1 MGVSRTASVL
11 QFKLTKP
18 ESSGRRSPKSITSV
32 HSRNSATG
40 EIIMTTPRS
49 NRLNLDHIVT
59 RRKFLGTTA
68 LSSAALLS
76 GGITSL
82 LRQSAFAGSGFDF
95 VEKSIMELQDA
106 MASGQLNSRE
116 LTHGYI
122 RRIQSLNPLINS
134 VIELNPNAIAIAT
147 QLDAERRRGFVR
159 GPLHGIPLLVKDNI
173 ATDDQMQTTA
183 GSLAIYNS
191 HVPGDAVIIQQLR
204 AAGAII
210 LGKSN
215 LGEWANFRSNIPV
228 YPLAVGWSAR
238 GGDTKNAYDLSYTSW
253 GSSSGSGNGAA
264 ANLCTAAIGTE
275 TDGSITGPSAV
286 ENIVGLKPTL
296 GLVSQEGIIPIAHE
310 QDTAGPMA
318 RSVTDVAILL
328 GVLQSPWGE
337 VIGHQLPDD
346 YTQFLDPNALDGAV
360 IGRDTRFFDYS
371 YYGSGIPG
379 DELTVAFAE
388 NALSVMESL
397 GATVVDVDTGDVFAY
412 NGDEFTALLYEF
424 RAQIADYLATL
435 THTNMRTL
443 ADLIAFNDAHCPQ
456 EMPYYGQEV
465 FLLAE
470 MFPGYPNDPA
480 YIAARTH
487 ARTASRSGIDGVINS
502 GVDAIV
508 APHLTNSTGPAVSG
522 YPNLSLPVGIRD
534 SGRPAGMLMYS
545 TFLHEP
551 QLIGFG
557 YALEQAL
564 NVRQQPQFLGS
575 VIPIPNGG
583 FCTGQPR
590 QAQVLTAGAR
600 LPRIF

>member
-1 MGVSRTASVL
+1 M
-11 QFKLTKP
+11 TKQ
-18 ESSGRRSPKSITSV
+18 S
-32 HSRNSATG
+32 
-40 EIIMTTPRS
+40 S
-49 NRLNLDHIVT
+49 NRLDLDHSIT
-59 RRKFLGTTA
+59 RRKFIGTTA
-68 LSSAALLS
+68 LSSAALL
-76 GGITSL
+76 GGGLTSL
-82 LRQSAFAGSGFDF
+82 LRQSASAAGGFDF
-95 VEKSIMELQDA
+95 VEKSIPDLQAA
-106 MASGQLNSRE
+106 MTAGQLTSRE

-122 RRIQSLNPLINS
+122 RRMQSLNPLLHS
-134 VIELNPNAIAIAT
+134 VIEVNPNAIAIAT
-147 QLDAERRRGFVR
+147 QLDNERRRGQVR

-183 GSLAIYNS
+183 GSLAIYGN

-215 LGEWANFRSNIPV
+215 LGEWANFRDDEAET

-238 GGDTKNAYDLSYTSW
+238 GGSTINAYDLSYTSW
-253 GSSSGSGNGAA
+253 GSSSGSANGAA
-264 ANLCTAAIGTE
+264 ANLCAAAIGTE

-296 GLVSQEGIIPIAHE
+296 GLVSQDGIIPIAHE

-328 GVLQSPWGE
+328 GVLQSPFGE
-337 VIGHQLPDD
+337 VLGHQLPSD
-346 YTQFLDPNALDGAV
+346 YAQFLDPNALDGVV
-360 IGRDTRFFDYS
+360 IGRDVRFFDYS

-435 THTNMRTL
+435 THTDMHTL
-443 ADLIAFNDAHCPQ
+443 ADLIAFDDANCPQ

-465 FLLAE
+465 FLLADQ
-470 MFPGYPNDPA
+470 FPGYPNDPN
-480 YIAARTH
+480 YIAARTN
-487 ARTASRSGIDGVINS
+487 ARTAARSGIDSVINS

-508 APHLTNSTGPAVSG
+508 APHLTNSTGPAVAG
-522 YPNLSLPVGIRD
+522 YPNLSIPVGIRD

-557 YALEQAL
+557 YALDQAL

-575 VIPIPNGG
+575 IIPIPNGG

-590 QAQVLTAGAR
+590 QPQVFTAGAR

>member
-1 MGVSRTASVL
+1 MNK
-11 QFKLTKP
+11 Q
-18 ESSGRRSPKSITSV
+18 
-32 HSRNSATG
+32 NSD
-40 EIIMTTPRS
+40 RF
-49 NRLNLDHIVT
+49 NLDHTVT
-59 RRKFLGTTA
+59 RRKFIGTTA
-68 LSSAALLS
+68 ASSAALLT
-76 GGITSL
+76 GGLASL
-82 LRQSAFAGSGFDF
+82 LRAPSVLADEPFIEATIPQ
-95 VEKSIMELQDA
+95 LQA
-106 MASGQLNSRE
+106 IMASGQLTSRQ
-116 LTHGYI
+116 LTRGYI
-122 RRIQSLNPLINS
+122 DRIQSLNPLLHS
-134 VIELNPNAIAIAT
+134 VIQLNPNAIAIAAG
-147 QLDAERRRGFVR
+147 LDNERRQGHVR

-183 GSLAIYNS
+183 GSLAIYGN
-191 HVPGDAVIIQQLR
+191 HVPADAVIIQQLR
-204 AAGAII
+204 AAGAVI

-215 LGEWANFRSNIPV
+215 LGEWANFRDDEAET

-238 GGDTKNAYDLSYTSW
+238 GGSTNNAYDLSYTSW
-253 GSSSGSGNGAA
+253 GSSAGSGNGAA
-264 ANLCTAAIGTE
+264 ANLCSVAVGTE

-296 GLVSQEGIIPIAHE
+296 GLVSQDGIIPIAHE

-328 GVLQSPWGE
+328 GVLQSPFGE
-337 VIGHQLPDD
+337 VLGHQLPSD

-360 IGRDTRFFDYS
+360 IGRDVRFFDYS

-435 THTNMRTL
+435 THTDMHTL
-443 ADLIAFNDAHCPQ
+443 ADLIAFNDAHCVQ
-456 EMPYYGQEV
+456 EMPYYDQDV

-470 MFPGYPNDPA
+470 QFPGYPNDPA

-487 ARTASRSGIDGVINS
+487 ARTAARSGIDSVINS

-508 APHLTNSTGPAVSG
+508 APHLTNSTGPAVAG
-522 YPNLSLPVGIRD
+522 YPNLSIPVGIRD

-551 QLIGFG
+551 QLVGFG

-575 VIPIPNGG
+575 IIPIPNGG
-583 FCTGQPR
+583 FCTCQPR
-590 QAQVLTAGAR
+590 QPQVFTGR
-600 LPRIF
+600 VHLPRKPIF

>member
-1 MGVSRTASVL
+1 
-11 QFKLTKP
+11 
-18 ESSGRRSPKSITSV
+18 
-32 HSRNSATG
+32 
-40 EIIMTTPRS
+40 MTTQSS
-49 NRLNLDHIVT
+49 NRLDLDHSIT
-59 RRKFLGTTA
+59 RRKFIGTTA

-76 GGITSL
+76 GGLMSL
-82 LRQSAFAGSGFDF
+82 LRQSALATGGFDF
-95 VEKSIMELQDA
+95 VEATIPQLQAA
-106 MASGQLNSRE
+106 MASGQLTSRQ
-116 LTHGYI
+116 LTLGYLN
-122 RRIQSLNPLINS
+122 RIASLNPLLHS
-134 VIELNPNAIAIAT
+134 VIEVNPNAIAIAA
-147 QLDAERRRGFVR
+147 QLDNERRQGHVR

-183 GSLAIYNS
+183 GSLAIYGNR
-191 HVPGDAVIIQQLR
+191 VPGDAVIIQQLR

-253 GSSSGSGNGAA
+253 GSSAGSGNGAA
-264 ANLCTAAIGTE
+264 ANLCAAAIGTE

-296 GLVSQEGIIPIAHE
+296 GLVSQDGIIPIAHE
-310 QDTAGPMA
+310 QDSAGPMA

-328 GVLQSPWGE
+328 GVLQSPFGE
-337 VIGHQLPDD
+337 VLGHQLPSD

-360 IGRDTRFFDYS
+360 IGRDVRFFDYS

-435 THTNMRTL
+435 THTDMRTL
-443 ADLIAFNDAHCPQ
+443 ADLIAFNDAHCVQ
-456 EMPYYGQEV
+456 EMPYYDQDV
-465 FLLAE
+465 FLLSE
-470 MFPGYPNDPA
+470 QFPGYPDDPA

-487 ARTASRSGIDGVINS
+487 ARTAARSGIDSVINS

-508 APHLTNSTGPAVSG
+508 APHLTNSTGPAVAG
-522 YPNLSLPVGIRD
+522 YPNLSIPVGVRD

-564 NVRQQPQFLGS
+564 NARQQPQFLGS

-583 FCTGQPR
+583 FCTGHQP
-590 QAQVLTAGAR
+590 QGKAH
-600 LPRIF
+600 LPHGRIF

>member
-1 MGVSRTASVL
+1 MNKQR
-11 QFKLTKP
+11 P
-18 ESSGRRSPKSITSV
+18 N
-32 HSRNSATG
+32 H
-40 EIIMTTPRS
+40 
-49 NRLNLDHIVT
+49 LDLGHIVT

-68 LSSAALLS
+68 LGSAALLS
-76 GGITSL
+76 GGFAAL
-82 LRQSAFAGSGFDF
+82 VQRSASAAAGFDF
-95 VEKSIMELQDA
+95 VEKSLPELQDA
-106 MASGQLNSRE
+106 MASGQLTSRE

-122 RRIQSLNPLINS
+122 RRIQSLNPLLHS
-134 VIELNPNAIAIAT
+134 VIELNPNAIAIAS
-147 QLDAERRRGFVR
+147 QLDNERRRGQVR

-183 GSLAIYNS
+183 GSLAIYGN

-215 LGEWANFRSNIPV
+215 LGEWANFRDDEAET

-238 GGDTKNAYDLSYTSW
+238 GGSTINAYDLSYTSW
-253 GSSSGSGNGAA
+253 GSSSGSANGAA
-264 ANLCTAAIGTE
+264 ANLCAAAVGTE

-296 GLVSQEGIIPIAHE
+296 GLVSQDGIIPISHQ

-328 GVLQSPWGE
+328 GVLQSPFGE
-337 VIGHQLPDD
+337 VLGHQLPSN

-360 IGRDTRFFDYS
+360 IGRDVRFFDYS

-379 DELTVAFAE
+379 DELTVAFAN

-412 NGDEFTALLYEF
+412 SGDEFTALLYEF

-435 THTNMRTL
+435 THTKMRTL
-443 ADLIAFNDAHCPQ
+443 ADLIAFDDAHCVQ
-456 EMPYYGQEV
+456 EMPYYDQDV

-470 MFPGYPNDPA
+470 QFPGYPNDPA

-487 ARTASRSGIDGVINS
+487 ARTAARSGIDSVINS

-508 APHLTNSTGPAVSG
+508 APHLTNSTGPAVAG
-522 YPNLSLPVGIRD
+522 YPNLSIPVGIRD

-551 QLIGFG
+551 QLIRFG

-564 NVRQQPQFLGS
+564 NVRQQPQFLGA
-575 VIPIPNGG
+575 VQPIPNGG
-583 FCTGQPR
+583 FCTGHQP
-590 QAQVLTAGAR
+590 QGKAH
-600 LPRIF
+600 LPHGRIF